1 MTDAVAA
8 TPEASAGD
16 ASPTVV
22 VRREGPVGHITL
34 NRPRALNALTVEMV
48 RVIAGALDAWSDDDR
63 VRVVLLDGAGDHAF
77 CAGGDIRVFRES
89 ALSGDPS
96 RSETFWRE
104 EYHLNAQIA
113 SYPKPVVAIMDRIV
127 MGGGIGLASHA
138 SHPVATDRV
147 QVAMPEVGIGFVP
160 DVGATYLLS
169 RAPGELG
176 THLALTGQTVGAAD
190 AVLCGLA
197 RFIVPADDVPSLLAR
212 LRDGSLRFGTTDTA
226 VPAGELA
233 SAREWIDHCYAAE
246 SVTTILERLRASA
259 NPAARA
265 AAETIETKSPTAV
278 AVTLASLR
286 RARELS
292 SLEQCLDQEFRAA
305 CRMLDTADLP
315 EGIRAAVVDKDRTP
329 RWNPSASNRPQM
341 REVEGYFADLGA
353 RELGLGAAPAPG
365 SSAERTKRTSD
376 GSTSG

>member
-1 MTDAVAA
+1 VTEAAAA
-8 TPEASAGD
+8 TPEASTGD

-22 VRREGPVGHITL
+22 SRRDGPVGHITL
-34 NRPRALNALTVEMV
+34 NRPKALNALTVEMV
-48 RVIAGALDAWSDDDR
+48 RLIADAFDGWSDDDR

-77 CAGGDIRVFRES
+77 CAGGDVRVFRDS

-113 SYPKPVVAIMDRIV
+113 RYSKPVVAIMDRIV

-147 QVAMPEVGIGFVP
+147 QAAMPEVGIGFVP

-176 THLALTGQTVGAAD
+176 THLALTGQMIGAAD

-197 RFIVPADDVPSLLAR
+197 RFIVPADDVPSLVAR
-212 LRDGSLRFGTTDTA
+212 LQDGSIPSGA
-226 VPAGELA
+226 AAAVVPAGELA
-233 SAREWIDHCYAAE
+233 SAREWIDHCYAAD
-246 SVTTILERLRASA
+246 SVTTILERLHASA

-265 AAETIETKSPTAV
+265 AADTIETKSPTAL

-286 RARELS
+286 RARDLS
-292 SLEQCLDQEFRAA
+292 SLEQCLDQDFRAA

-329 RWNPSASNRPQM
+329 HWNPPASDRPQTP
-341 REVEGYFADLGA
+341 EVEGYFADLGS
-353 RELGLGAAPAPG
+353 RELGLAAAPSPG
-365 SSAERTKRTSD
+365 SSPETTERTSD
-376 GSTSG
+376 ASRSG